1 MKLKPYLSNKIWGW
15 EKWNLSCHPDGK
27 STIENGPY
35 KGMYFADVI
44 KDPESFPILIKI
56 IYAKSRLSIQV
67 HPDDD
72 YARLFEKDNGK
83 SECWYILDAGENGTL
98 VVGLKKKFTRQE
110 IQAMIDA
117 GALEYYLNTIDIASG
132 DFIYIPTGT
141 IHTIN
146 SGIRLIEVQQS
157 SNVTYRLYDWGR
169 PRELHIEKSLDVIDY
184 ETSAVCGKV
193 DGFQRLKTP
202 HFTVEKLRIKNS
214 YEGHTE
220 DRFHSYTVADGSGHL
235 IDEYGNV
242 LVLSCEDTIFI
253 PEYMS
258 YTIFGNMTLIKAYGY

>member
-56 IYAKSRLSIQV
+56 IYAKSKLSIQV

-83 SECWYILDAGENGTL
+83 SECWYILDAGKNSTL
-98 VVGLKKKFTRQE
+98 VVGLKKKFTRPE

-117 GALEYYLNTIDIASG
+117 GALEYHLNTIDITSG
-132 DFIYIPTGT
+132 DFIYIPTGI
-141 IHTIN
+141 IHSIN
-146 SGIRLIEVQQS
+146 SDIRLIEVQQS

-193 DGFQRLKTP
+193 DSFRRLKTP
-202 HFTVEKLRIKNS
+202 HFTVEKLLTKHS

-220 DRFHSYTVADGSGHL
+220 DKSHSYTVADGHGHL
-235 IDEYGNV
+235 IDEHGNI
-242 LVLSCEDTIFI
+242 LELSVEDTIFI

-258 YTIFGNMTLIKAYGY
+258 YTIFGDMTLIKAYGY